1 MGIHFVCHLCSYA
14 LHVKDFQAGKRG
26 KCPNCQGSF
35 RIPAS
40 DASYSSA
47 VDDGSGNP
55 AVAKVKE
62 ALKKGTK
69 SKRATRA
76 KKSSDSISIAVES
89 NSLTRSEPGKL
100 SQPASVVMHKSELKD
115 SPIQPSK
122 AIELPAVL
130 AQALDAKWFVRPPS
144 GGQFGP
150 APSQLL
156 VSWIAESR
164 VSGDSFLWRDGL
176 AQWQLASE
184 LLPELFVNE
193 KPGMAILPLPGLN
206 ENSNT
211 DRSEAN
217 KNSEICLVG
226 SSSLRSGA
234 VRKKR
239 LQKRR
244 QQLTMI
250 ILLASIS
257 LILLSILIFV
267 LIFQVAK
274 PLSAAFLDRT
284 TRIGQSE
291 AF

>member
-35 RIPAS
+35 RIPAT

-47 VDDGSGNP
+47 VVTPTLDI
-55 AVAKVKE
+55 E
-62 ALKKGTK
+62 
-69 SKRATRA
+69 
-76 KKSSDSISIAVES
+76 DSS
-89 NSLTRSEPGKL
+89 NSVNKTIVIPAL
-100 SQPASVVMHKSELKD
+100 SLFE
-115 SPIQPSK
+115 
-122 AIELPAVL
+122 
-130 AQALDAKWFVRPPS
+130 LDAKWFVRPPS

-164 VSGDSFLWRDGL
+164 VTGDSYLWRDGL
-176 AQWQLASE
+176 AQWQLARE

-193 KPGMAILPLPGLN
+193 KPGMAILPSPGLN
-206 ENSNT
+206 EITFT
-211 DRSEAN
+211 DRSDAN
-217 KNSEICLVG
+217 KNSEINLAV
-226 SSSLRSGA
+226 SSTLTSGA
-234 VRKKR
+234 MLKKR

-244 QQLTMI
+244 QQITMI

-274 PLSAAFLDRT
+274 PLPAAFLDRT
-284 TRIGQSE
+284 KRIGQSE
-291 AF
+291 VL